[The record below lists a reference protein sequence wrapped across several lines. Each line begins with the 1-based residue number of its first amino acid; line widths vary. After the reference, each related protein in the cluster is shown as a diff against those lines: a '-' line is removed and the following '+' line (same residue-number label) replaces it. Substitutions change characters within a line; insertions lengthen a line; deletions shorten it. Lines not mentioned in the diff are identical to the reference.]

1 MSLLLTARSRA
12 PAGDSYLM
20 ARQHILWPAFAA
32 SAPASAVYYGDS
44 SSIFGGYFY
53 TSSNSQNASWT
64 WDNVVL
70 SEGDYIIK
78 VLCYKNFSN
87 GILHVSFGGIDTGA
101 RLDLYAASLTY
112 NQIVSDTFTVSAATR
127 GTLSLA
133 ISSTSAPTYYY
144 GDILQVAIIK
154 TSAGGDEG
162 ADSDDLPWIV
172 GVPIMSYS
180 SQSSGWARETYN
192 GYVGG
197 TNLYSDN
204 ANGRWVE
211 YQVWIPAGTWSFD
224 LLSYRF
230 SSQGIVDISLDGS
243 EVGSIDLY
251 SGSSQLNYKSTA
263 TGIVVPETKIYTL
276 RMTVDGKNASSSNY
290 GFQYVGMQF
299 RRTA

>member
-20 ARQHILWPAFAA
+20 ARQHILWPAFATKGGTWTY
-32 SAPASAVYYGDS
+32 SGDS
-44 SSIFGGYFY
+44 NALFGGTTY
-53 TSSNSQNASWT
+53 SNNAT
-64 WDNVVL
+64 TDYLEWDNVVL
-70 SEGDYIIK
+70 SPGTYTVKALGFKD
-78 VLCYKNFSN
+78 VNA
-87 GILHVSFGGIDTGA
+87 GIAHISFAGADTGA
-101 RLDLYAASLTY
+101 RLDTYGSLSY
-112 NQIVSDTFTVSAATR
+112 NQILSDTFTVATKTR
-127 GTLSLA
+127 GALRLTMASKNA
-133 ISSTSAPTYYY
+133 SATAHY
-144 GDILQVAIIK
+144 GNFQQIAIIK
-154 TSAGGDEG
+154 TSSGDDEG
-162 ADSDDLPWIV
+162 ESVDDLPWII
-172 GVPIMSYS
+172 GVPIMSYDS
-180 SQSSGWARETYN
+180 RSSGWARETYN
-192 GYVGG
+192 GYIGG
-197 TNLYSDN
+197 TTLYSDN

-276 RMTVDGKNASSSNY
+276 RMTVDGKNASSSSY